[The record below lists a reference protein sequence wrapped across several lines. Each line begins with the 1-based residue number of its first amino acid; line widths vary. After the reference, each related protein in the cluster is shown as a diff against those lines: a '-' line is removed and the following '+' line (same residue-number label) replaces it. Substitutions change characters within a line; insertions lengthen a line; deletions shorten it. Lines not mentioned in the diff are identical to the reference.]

1 MKVAQ
6 RRPVAPVPVANP
18 VPANPI
24 TPWGLL
30 NDLRP
35 DPLDRLARKDLTRT
49 PQQIDRLCQSL
60 EAYRLVYLP
69 DYLADRVR
77 PAPSPTV
84 EQVQRMVEGLNQGA
98 ETPWTVAEVWL
109 QLRSIVYLLQVHR

>member
-6 RRPVAPVPVANP
+6 HRPIVAPPK
-18 VPANPI
+18 PAQENLI

-35 DPLDRLARKDLTRT
+35 DPLDRLARKDPTRT
-49 PQQIDRLCQSL
+49 LQQIDRLCQAL

-69 DYLADRVR
+69 DYLADRIR

-84 EQVQRMVEGLNQGA
+84 AQIQRMVELLNQAA
-98 ETPWTVAEVWL
+98 EMPWTVAEVWL
-109 QLRSIVYLLQVHR
+109 QLRSIVYLLQVRR

>member
-6 RRPVAPVPVANP
+6 RRPAAPVA
-18 VPANPI
+18 PANPI

-35 DPLDRLARKDLTRT
+35 DPLDRLARQDPTKTSL
-49 PQQIDRLCQSL
+49 QIDRLCQAL

-69 DYLADRVR
+69 DYLADRVS

-84 EQVQRMVEGLNQGA
+84 AQIQQMVDLLNQGA
-98 ETPWTVAEVWL
+98 ETPWTIAEVGL
-109 QLRSIVYLLQVHR
+109 QLRSIVHLLQVRR

>member
-6 RRPVAPVPVANP
+6 RRPAAPVPVAHPQTNL
-18 VPANPI
+18 I

-35 DPLDRLARKDLTRT
+35 DHLDRLARKDPNKT
-49 PQQIDRLCQSL
+49 PLQIDRMCQAL

-69 DYLADRVR
+69 DYLNDRVSR
-77 PAPSPTV
+77 APSPTV
-84 EQVQRMVEGLNQGA
+84 AQIQRMVEGLNQGA
-98 ETPWTVAEVWL
+98 ETPWTVVEVWL
-109 QLRSIVYLLQVHR
+109 QLRSIVYLLQVRR

>member
-6 RRPVAPVPVANP
+6 RRPAAPVPVANS
-18 VPANPI
+18 VPAI

-35 DPLDRLARKDLTRT
+35 DPLDRLARQDPNRT
-49 PQQIDRLCQSL
+49 SLQIDRLCQALS
-60 EAYRLVYLP
+60 AYRLVYLP

-77 PAPSPTV
+77 PAPGPTV
-84 EQVQRMVEGLNQGA
+84 AQIQRMVDMLNPGA
-98 ETPWTVAEVWL
+98 ETPWTIAEVWL
-109 QLRSIVYLLQVHR
+109 QLRSIVHLLQVRR

>member
-6 RRPVAPVPVANP
+6 RPSAAPLSHP
-18 VPANPI
+18 PANPTT

-35 DPLDRLARKDLTRT
+35 DHLDRLTRQDPTKT
-49 PQQIDRLCQSL
+49 PLQIDRMGQAL

-69 DYLADRVR
+69 DYLADRIR

-84 EQVQRMVEGLNQGA
+84 AQIQRMVDRLNPSA
-98 ETPWTVAEVWL
+98 ATPWTVAEVWL
-109 QLRSIVYLLQVHR
+109 QLRSIVYLLQVRR

>member
-6 RRPVAPVPVANP
+6 RRPAAPVPVAT
-18 VPANPI
+18 PAI

-35 DPLDRLARKDLTRT
+35 DHLDRLARKDPTKT
-49 PQQIDRLCQSL
+49 PLQIDRLCQAL

-69 DYLADRVR
+69 DYLGDRSK
-77 PAPSPTV
+77 PQCPTV
-84 EQVQRMVEGLNQGA
+84 EQIQRMVYGLNLVA

-109 QLRSIVYLLQVHR
+109 QLRSIVYLLQVRR